1 MMQNS
6 PFFFA
11 LALYTFWEKVGI
23 RIDQLNV
30 VERTKLSETKKLMKT
45 RNQFLSLILIAS
57 ISLAFIGCKSSNAVK
72 GGAIGGTAGGV
83 IGGLISKNN
92 TATGIIVGAAIGGS
106 AGALIGREMDK
117 QAEELRRD
125 LKGAKVERVGEG
137 IKITF
142 DSGILFA
149 VDQATLNSNSK
160 TNLDNLATTLKKY
173 PDTKVVIEG
182 HTDDTG
188 TNEYNQTLSQRRA
201 STVEQF
207 LSNSGVANKRIR
219 SQGFGEEMPAV
230 PNTSAAARAQNRRVE
245 VAIFAN
251 KKMQRMARRG
261 ELGS

>member
-1 MMQNS
+1 LDLQN
-6 PFFFA
+6 
-11 LALYTFWEKVGI
+11 WCGKVGI
-23 RIDQLNV
+23 GIDLLIP
-30 VERTKLSETKKLMKT
+30 VEHTKISEINTLMKT
-45 RNQFLSLILIAS
+45 QNQFLLLFLIAS
-57 ISLAFIGCKSSNAVK
+57 LSLASIGCKTSNAVK

-106 AGALIGREMDK
+106 AGAIIGREMDK

-149 VDQATLNSNSK
+149 VDQATLNSNSRN
-160 TNLDNLATTLKKY
+160 NLENLATTLKKY

-188 TNEYNQTLSQRRA
+188 TAEYNQTLSQRRA
-201 STVEQF
+201 LNVEQF
-207 LSNSGVANKRIR
+207 LSNSGVATKRLR
-219 SQGFGEEMPAV
+219 SRGFGEEMPAV